1 MSTSPFVNIVV
12 AGPCKLTITGEAQV
26 RADFDETPQLVSGEQ
41 QVLEVTRQANLS
53 VAGQLFA
60 IFTGPGA
67 FLVDAPTR
75 VRMFTNG
82 SACVN
87 MMSPTD
93 FRVGGKG
100 VAFVEG
106 AHVVADDI
114 DEVIAVDCP
123 SVGVKDSGRATTIGC
138 GRVEA
143 FGTADLAAFGAESLF
158 VVERARL
165 RARDCREV
173 TLGEGDGDNKP
184 TVEHLVNCGTPQTI
198 RYNPV
203 EHAEAEGT
211 ISPVDAPP
219 AGDGDADAEVG
230 ERVVVAEAHTADEHH
245 SEPPARVPAS

>member
-12 AGPCKLTITGEAQV
+12 VGPCKLTITGEAQV

-87 MMSPTD
+87 MMSSTD

-211 ISPVDAPP
+211 VSHVDAPP
-219 AGDGDADAEVG
+219 AGDGEAAESG
-230 ERVVVAEAHTADEHH
+230 ERVVVADAAPAGEHH
-245 SEPPARVPAS
+245 SEPPARVPAG